1 MQISI
6 LSEKKK
12 ALKNFIFYGCKEKR
26 GNVLLDFF
34 FLIFMAKFS
43 LGRDFFTKF
52 KNVIL
57 QRPLAVQMKSSDWR
71 SGFGYYFTLC
81 C

>member
-34 FLIFMAKFS
+34 FFFFLKFLAKFS
-43 LGRDFFTKF
+43 LGRDFLLNLKMRFYKD
-52 KNVIL
+52 L
-57 QRPLAVQMKSSDWR
+57 L
-71 SGFGYYFTLC
+71 LC
-81 C
+81 K